1 MISFKEFINESSHA
15 ELEKRYAHMRKSE
28 LDGSGLES
36 RGEKMRYSRA
46 ANAYGKLLHQLHP
59 DEAEQRKV
67 HHAISVKYDET
78 HKYKELQ

>member
-1 MISFKEFINESSHA
+1 MVISFKQFLKESSRA

-36 RGEKMRYSRA
+36 RGEKMKYSRA
-46 ANAYGKLLHQLHP
+46 ANAYGKLLFQLHP

-67 HHAISVKYDET
+67 HHDISIKYDEAN
-78 HKYKELQ
+78 K